1 MRILIVEDDPRVG
14 EVLAEALRSEGYAT
28 VVAPT
33 GRDGVALGGD
43 PEVDLV
49 ILDLMLPDLDGLEVL
64 GTLRQRRPDLPVLML
79 TARDDLPSRVGG
91 LEAGADDYLTKPF
104 ALEELLARVRALL
117 RRRGVLRAG
126 RLALDLTART
136 VRVGDRALELTGREC
151 ALLEYFLRR
160 PGHTV
165 SRRDLLR
172 GVWQT
177 DFDPGSTVVETTL
190 ARLRRKL
197 AAAGAPVAIETVR
210 GAGYRLAVRE

>member
-1 MRILIVEDDPRVG
+1 MRILIVEDDPRIG
-14 EVLAEALRSEGYAT
+14 DLLTEALRAEGYAAVT
-28 VVAPT
+28 APT
-33 GRDGVALGGD
+33 GREGVAQGAE

-49 ILDLMLPDLDGLEVL
+49 VLDVMLPDLDGFDVL
-64 GTLRQRRPDLPVLML
+64 RMLRRRRPDLPVLML

-117 RRRGVLRAG
+117 RRRGILRAG
-126 RLALDLTART
+126 RLTLDLTTRS

-160 PGHTV
+160 PGQVVT
-165 SRRDLLR
+165 RRDLLR
-172 GVWQT
+172 EVWQM
-177 DFDPGSTVVETTL
+177 DFEPRSTVVETTL

-197 AAAGAPVAIETVR
+197 AASGAPATIATVR
-210 GAGYRLAVRE
+210 GAGYRLAVEE